1 MAAKAM
7 RTTDEANPI
16 SRKER
21 FPMTRTTATRWA
33 IGLLVAGLLL
43 APARIAKAQGPGSL
57 ESIGWIDGFGM
68 TTRTVWIGQAPV
80 VQITDI
86 APGSPAPRFGLEVG
100 DCIVRVNSYRTTAPR
115 DLDYILGR
123 TLGPLRMVVRDIR
136 TGRLVLV
143 NVARNPRF
151 DYYNDYGLNPAD

>member
-16 SRKER
+16 SREER
-21 FPMTRTTATRWA
+21 FPMRGTTATRWA
-33 IGLLVAGLLL
+33 VGLLVAGLLL
-43 APARIAKAQGPGSL
+43 APALGRVAKAQGPGSL
-57 ESIGWIDGFGM
+57 DRNGWIDGFGM
-68 TTRTVWIGQAPV
+68 TTRTVWIDRAPV

-100 DCIVRVNSYRTTAPR
+100 DCIVRVNSYRTTTPR
-115 DLDYILGR
+115 DLDDIIGR
-123 TLGPLRMVVRDIR
+123 SSGPLRMVVRDVR

-143 NVARNPRF
+143 N
-151 DYYNDYGLNPAD
+151 ADFNLL